1 MLGQITGASAPPPD
15 AAALAPA
22 LERLGQTDPAF
33 DANAFTQRVG
43 KAFEKIQAAW
53 CAQNCQTIRAFIS
66 DGVYERFALQ
76 FAEQHDLGYRDHME
90 KIGIDD
96 MAIVEVVSRGLF
108 DELSVR
114 IAAQAVDYR
123 VTLAE
128 GKFIV
133 GSTMREP
140 FVEVWS
146 FLRRRGTKTNAARTG
161 LMEGNCPNCG
171 APIEMN
177 QSANCQNCKALLR
190 SGEYDWVL
198 CEITQ
203 ESEWERYRVSEPPGM
218 AEMAQR
224 DPEFN
229 VYALEDRTS
238 VMFWRKAAADRL
250 GRIEPL
256 TKIALPAFC
265 QTYAPG
271 LRAGAD
277 GQRTFLGECG
287 VGAVALQGV
296 QNQNDGDRVIVEVRW
311 SGKRFLVQAGRFQ
324 NTHQDVLMKTLF
336 VLFRGAGVRTKASQS
351 ISSAHCPQCG
361 APESGGISAACEFCG
376 AVLNDGSLDWVLEN
390 MLAVSDPQA
399 QALLREL
406 NPSTRLRP

>member
-1 MLGQITGASAPPPD
+1 M
-15 AAALAPA
+15 
-22 LERLGQTDPAF
+22 
-33 DANAFTQRVG
+33 
-43 KAFEKIQAAW
+43 
-53 CAQNCQTIRAFIS
+53 
-66 DGVYERFALQ
+66 
-76 FAEQHDLGYRDHME
+76 EQ
-90 KIGIDD
+90 IGIDD
-96 MAIVEVVSRGLF
+96 VRVVEIVSQGLF

-114 IAAQAVDYR
+114 IAARAVDYR
-123 VTLAE
+123 VSLAD

-133 GSTMREP
+133 GSTLREP

-146 FLRRRGTKTNAARTG
+146 FLRRRGAKTNAARTG

-203 ESEWERYRVSEPPGM
+203 ESEWERYHASAPPGM
-218 AEMAQR
+218 AALRGR

-238 VMFWRKAAADRL
+238 VMFWRKASADRL

-265 QTYAPG
+265 QEYASR
-271 LRAGAD
+271 LRAGGD
-277 GQRTFLGECG
+277 GQRVFLGECG
-287 VGAVALQGV
+287 VGGVAFQGI
-296 QNQNDGDRVIVEVRW
+296 QSQSDGDRAIVEVRW
-311 SGKRFLVQAGRFQ
+311 SGKKFLAKAGQFQ

-336 VLFRGAGVRTKASQS
+336 VLFRQAGVRTVAAQS
-351 ISSAHCPQCG
+351 ISSAHCPRCG
-361 APESGGISAACEFCG
+361 APQSGGTGAGCEFCG
-376 AVLNDGSLDWVLEN
+376 TVLNDGSVDWVLEDL
-390 MLAVSDPQA
+390 LAVTDPQA
-399 QALLREL
+399 QSLLHQL
-406 NPSTRLRP
+406 HAQAPLHS